1 MGLELSWPFYVI
13 VRGLWCILG
22 LYFTFSGVNSGF
34 NGVGVTLL
42 GYRLEMGI
50 WAVYCVVLHRI
61 LGWLV
66 GWLLLRWMQQGK
78 GIRVGLHNIS
88 ETLVW
93 ERGYL
98 FISHATLK
106 IWHRT
111 NRPKLYSFFMQII
124 DQESSANMQICT
136 WNFFKPH
143 FPCAKIH
150 IN

>member
-42 GYRLEMGI
+42 GYGLEMGI

-78 GIRVGLHNIS
+78 GSGVGLHNIS
-88 ETLVW
+88 ETLVR
-93 ERGYL
+93 ERGHL
-98 FISHATLK
+98 SISHVTLK
-106 IWHRT
+106 LGHRT
-111 NRPKLYSFFMQII
+111 NMQIPFSTNI
-124 DQESSANMQICT
+124 QTKRVQQTCKYAHDIFNILFFHVQKCT
-136 WNFFKPH
+136 
-143 FPCAKIH
+143 
-150 IN
+150 